1 MNPFDAPHP
10 AHEANATAQVCDHCG
25 SRVAG
30 LCQPLDAAALDEIS
44 SEAQQLT
51 LPAHSA
57 VFREGDPAGRV
68 FTLIDGVAK
77 LSRLLPD
84 GKQQVV
90 GFRFAG
96 DVIGYT
102 TLEDYPFDAELL
114 TDAKICR
121 LDRGQLEGLL
131 RRYPKLE
138 RRMLDLCVQELTT
151 TQEQLVTVGRRSAE
165 ARVAAFLLS
174 LVEAS
179 RRRGQPRQ
187 VLDMPMTRADIADF
201 LGLTLETVSRS
212 LTAFR
217 KRGWIR
223 EPVHHRV
230 ELLDVPAITALA
242 EGTSDRF

>member
-10 AHEANATAQVCDHCG
+10 VKQVNATGHVCERCG

-44 SEAQQLT
+44 SEANQMV

-57 VFREGDPAGRV
+57 IFREGDPAGRV
-68 FTLIDGVAK
+68 FTLIDGFAK
-77 LSRLLPD
+77 LTRLLPD

-102 TLEDYPFDAELL
+102 TLKTYPFDAELL
-114 TDAKICR
+114 TDAKLCR
-121 LDRGQLEGLL
+121 LDRTQLDGLL
-131 RRYPKLE
+131 RRYPQLE
-138 RRMLDLCVQELTT
+138 RRMLDLCVQELTA

-165 ARVAAFLLS
+165 ARVAAFLIS
-174 LVEAS
+174 LVDAS

-187 VLDMPMTRADIADF
+187 VLEMPMTRADIADF

-223 EPVHHRV
+223 EPVHHKV
-230 ELLDVPAITALA
+230 ELLNVPALTAMA
-242 EGTSDRF
+242 EGSGDSH

>member
-1 MNPFDAPHP
+1 LNPFDAPRQ
-10 AHEANATAQVCDHCG
+10 ANEAIAAAQACDRCG

-44 SEAQQLT
+44 SEANQMV

-68 FTLIDGVAK
+68 FTLIEGFAK
-77 LSRLLPD
+77 LTRLLPD

-102 TLEDYPFDAELL
+102 TLKTYPFDAELL
-114 TDAKICR
+114 TDARLCR
-121 LDRGQLEGLL
+121 LDRSQLDGLL
-131 RRYPKLE
+131 RRYPQLE
-138 RRMLDLCVQELTT
+138 RRMLDLCVQELTA

-174 LVEAS
+174 LVDAS

-187 VLDMPMTRADIADF
+187 VLEMPMTRADIADF

-230 ELLDVPAITALA
+230 ELLNVAAITAMA
-242 EGTSDRF
+242 EGTGD

>member
-1 MNPFDAPHP
+1 MNPFDALRQTDI
-10 AHEANATAQVCDHCG
+10 AATGQVCDRCG
-25 SRVAG
+25 SRIAG

-44 SEAQQLT
+44 GEAQQVT
-51 LPAHSA
+51 LPAHTA
-57 VFREGDPAGRV
+57 IFREGDPAGKV
-68 FTLIDGVAK
+68 FTLIEGFAK
-77 LSRLLPD
+77 LTRLLPD

-102 TLEDYPFDAELL
+102 TLAHYPFDAELL
-114 TDAKICR
+114 TEARICK
-121 LDRGQLEGLL
+121 LERGQLDTLL

-138 RRMLDLCVQELTT
+138 RRMLDLCVQELTA

-165 ARVAAFLLS
+165 ARVAAFLIS
-174 LVEAS
+174 LVEAN
-179 RRRGQPRQ
+179 RRRGQGRG

-230 ELLDVPAITALA
+230 ELVNQAALAALA
-242 EGTSDRF
+242 EGTAD

>member
-1 MNPFDAPHP
+1 MNPFDAPHQGDIAAP
-10 AHEANATAQVCDHCG
+10 AQICDRCG
-25 SRVAG
+25 SRIAG
-30 LCQPLDAAALDEIS
+30 LCQPLDSAALDEMS
-44 SEAQQLT
+44 SESQQVT
-51 LPAHSA
+51 MPAHTM
-57 VFREGDPAGRV
+57 VFREGDPAGRI
-68 FTLIDGVAK
+68 FTLIEGFAK
-77 LSRLLPD
+77 LTRLLPD

-102 TLEDYPFDAELL
+102 TLPAHPFDAELL
-114 TDAKICR
+114 TDSRLCR
-121 LDRGQLEGLL
+121 LERRQLDGLL

-138 RRMLDLCVQELTT
+138 RRMLDLCVQELTA

-165 ARVAAFLLS
+165 ARVAAFLIS
-174 LVEAS
+174 LVEAE
-179 RRRGQPRQ
+179 RRRGRSNT
-187 VLDMPMTRADIADF
+187 VLEMPMTRADIADF

-230 ELLDVPAITALA
+230 ELLNLRALSALA
-242 EGTSDRF
+242 EGTA

>member
-1 MNPFDAPHP
+1 MNPFDA
-10 AHEANATAQVCDHCG
+10 AQHAPESRVQICDRCG
-25 SRVAG
+25 SRIAG

-44 SEAQQLT
+44 AESQQVVM
-51 LPAHSA
+51 PAHSTI
-57 VFREGDPAGRV
+57 FREGDAAGKV
-68 FTLIDGVAK
+68 FTLIEGFAK

-102 TLEDYPFDAELL
+102 TLAAYPFDAELL
-114 TDAKICR
+114 TEARICR
-121 LDRGQLEGLL
+121 LERRQLDALL
-131 RRYPKLE
+131 QRYPKLE
-138 RRMLDLCVQELTT
+138 RRMLDLCVQELTA

-174 LVEAS
+174 LVEAG
-179 RRRGQPRQ
+179 RRRGAVPQ
-187 VLDMPMTRADIADF
+187 VLEMPMTRADIADF

-223 EPVHHRV
+223 EPMHHRV
-230 ELLDVPAITALA
+230 ELLDPEAISALA
-242 EGTSDRF
+242 EGL

>member
-1 MNPFDAPHP
+1 LNPFDATRHAEVSP
-10 AHEANATAQVCDHCG
+10 AGQVCDRCG

-30 LCQPLDAAALDEIS
+30 LCQPLDIAAIDEIS
-44 SEAQQLT
+44 SEAQQMT

-57 VFREGDPAGRV
+57 VFREGDPAGKV
-68 FTLIDGVAK
+68 FTLIEGFAK
-77 LSRLLPD
+77 LTRLLPD

-96 DVIGYT
+96 DIIGYT
-102 TLEDYPFDAELL
+102 TLAHYPFDAELL
-114 TDAKICR
+114 TEARLCR
-121 LDRGQLEGLL
+121 LERGQLDGLL

-138 RRMLDLCVQELTT
+138 RRMLDLCVQELTA

-179 RRRGQPRQ
+179 RRRGESKP
-187 VLDMPMTRADIADF
+187 VLEMPMTRADIADF

-223 EPVHHRV
+223 EPAHQRM
-230 ELLDVPAITALA
+230 ELLNPAALAALA
-242 EGTSDRF
+242 EGSIDGT

>member
-10 AHEANATAQVCDHCG
+10 ATQANATGQVCDRCG

-44 SEAQQLT
+44 SEAQQMV

-68 FTLIDGVAK
+68 FTLIDGFAK

-102 TLEDYPFDAELL
+102 TLKNYPFDAELL
-114 TDAKICR
+114 TDAKHLPARPRASSTACCAATRSSSGGCSTSACR
-121 LDRGQLEGLL
+121 
-131 RRYPKLE
+131 
-138 RRMLDLCVQELTT
+138 
-151 TQEQLVTVGRRSAE
+151 S
-165 ARVAAFLLS
+165 
-174 LVEAS
+174 
-179 RRRGQPRQ
+179 
-187 VLDMPMTRADIADF
+187 
-201 LGLTLETVSRS
+201 
-212 LTAFR
+212 
-217 KRGWIR
+217 
-223 EPVHHRV
+223 
-230 ELLDVPAITALA
+230 
-242 EGTSDRF
+242 

>member
-1 MNPFDAPHP
+1 MNPFDAASPTTRV
-10 AHEANATAQVCDHCG
+10 NAPDQICDRCG
-25 SRVAG
+25 SRIAG
-30 LCQPLDAAALDEIS
+30 LCQPLDAAALDEMS
-44 SEAQQLT
+44 SESQQMV
-51 LPAHSA
+51 LPAHTM
-57 VFREGDPAGRV
+57 VFREGDPAGKV
-68 FTLIDGVAK
+68 FTLIEGFAK
-77 LSRLLPD
+77 LTRLLPD

-96 DVIGYT
+96 DVLGYT
-102 TLEDYPFDAELL
+102 TLPSYPFDAELL
-114 TDAKICR
+114 TEARICR
-121 LDRGQLEGLL
+121 LDRSRLDTLL

-138 RRMLDLCVQELTT
+138 RRMLDLCVQELTA

-174 LVEAS
+174 LVEAD
-179 RRRGQPRQ
+179 RRRGVNRP

-223 EPVHHRV
+223 EPVHHRIEV
-230 ELLDVPAITALA
+230 LNFPALSALA
-242 EGTSDRF
+242 EGTGEQ

>member
-1 MNPFDAPHP
+1 MNPFDAPRTT
-10 AHEANATAQVCDHCG
+10 HEATAAGQICDRCG

-44 SEAQQLT
+44 AEANQMT

-68 FTLIDGVAK
+68 FTLIEGVAK
-77 LSRLLPD
+77 LTRLLPD

-96 DVIGYT
+96 DVVGYT
-102 TLEDYPFDAELL
+102 TLKTYPFDVELL
-114 TDAKICR
+114 TDSRICR
-121 LDRGQLEGLL
+121 LERTQLDGLL
-131 RRYPKLE
+131 SRYPKLE
-138 RRMLDLCVQELTT
+138 RRMLDLCVQELTA
-151 TQEQLVTVGRRSAE
+151 TQEQLVTVGRRPAE
-165 ARVAAFLLS
+165 ARVAAFLIS

-230 ELLDVPAITALA
+230 ELLNIPAITALA
-242 EGTSDRF
+242 EGTADSI